1 MFCPTS
7 NGIVERANGHPESHA
22 HLVTHIIPLI
32 HVIPV
37 TCTPSHAYNPTHTCN
52 PSHICTQSHTHNPTH
67 TVHVN
72 PVIHIIPVTY
82 ATSHTYLF
90 FSSVYTVEEPEGQVP
105 PNSFTVASAPTTQWL
120 AQDMVLKG
128 LHTINVNKAPGPDGI
143 HPWVL
148 RELGAELQWPL
159 FLIFSDSL
167 SSGMVPRHWKK
178 ANVIPIFKKEVRSQP
193 GNYRPVNLTSVVG
206 KLFEG
211 LLRDHI
217 QNYVVENGI
226 MSSNQHGF
234 RKDRSCQTNLIAF
247 YDEVSKK
254 LDSGDAVDIIYLDF
268 AKAFDTVPHKRL
280 LSKLR
285 SIGLSEVVCTWI
297 ENWLQDRVQRVV
309 VNGTFSTWNKVLS
322 GVPQGSVLGPLLFN
336 LFINDLGEGIMSNV
350 FADDT
355 KLCRPVNSI
364 QDVTSLQQD
373 LDQLAIWAAKWQMR
387 FNVDKCKVM
396 HLGCKNMQ
404 THIPLMG
411 LH

>member
-1 MFCPTS
+1 MSF
-7 NGIVERANGHPESHA
+7 
-22 HLVTHIIPLI
+22 L
-32 HVIPV
+32 
-37 TCTPSHAYNPTHTCN
+37 
-52 PSHICTQSHTHNPTH
+52 
-67 TVHVN
+67 
-72 PVIHIIPVTY
+72 
-82 ATSHTYLF
+82 YLKR
-90 FSSVYTVEEPEGQVP
+90 V
-105 PNSFTVASAPTTQWL
+105 
-120 AQDMVLKG
+120 
-128 LHTINVNKAPGPDGI
+128 
-143 HPWVL
+143 
-148 RELGAELQWPL
+148 R
-159 FLIFSDSL
+159 
-167 SSGMVPRHWKK
+167 
-178 ANVIPIFKKEVRSQP
+178 VRSQP
-193 GNYRPVNLTSVVG
+193 GNYRPVSLTSVVG

-234 RKDRSCQTNLIAF
+234 MKDRSCQTNIIAF

-309 VNGTFSTWNKVLS
+309 VNGTFSTWSKVLS

-336 LFINDLGEGIMSNV
+336 LFINDLGEGIMS
-350 FADDT
+350 
-355 KLCRPVNSI
+355 K
-364 QDVTSLQQD
+364 
-373 LDQLAIWAAKWQMR
+373 IWAAKWQMR

-404 THIPLMG
+404 APYTLNGTALGKSIMEKDLGVLVDNKLGCSKQCQAAAARANKVLSCIKRGIDSREEGVILPLYRALVRPHLEYAVQFWSPVLKRDIIELERVQRRATKLVKGMESLSYEERLAKLG
-411 LH
+411 LFTLE

>member
-1 MFCPTS
+1 M
-7 NGIVERANGHPESHA
+7 
-22 HLVTHIIPLI
+22 VTADTEKADVL
-32 HVIPV
+32 
-37 TCTPSHAYNPTHTCN
+37 N
-52 PSHICTQSHTHNPTH
+52 Q
-67 TVHVN
+67 
-72 PVIHIIPVTY
+72 
-82 ATSHTYLF
+82 F

-105 PNSFTVASAPTTQWL
+105 PKSCTVASAPTTQWL

-143 HPWVL
+143 HPRVL

-167 SSGMVPRHWKK
+167 SSGMVPRDWKK
-178 ANVIPIFKKEVRSQP
+178 ANVIPIFKKGVRSQP
-193 GNYRPVNLTSVVG
+193 GNYRSVSLTSVVG

-217 QNYVVENGI
+217 QNYVVENAI

-234 RKDRSCQTNLIAF
+234 MKDRSCQTNLIAF

-285 SIGLSEVVCTWI
+285 SIGLSEAVCTWI

-350 FADDT
+350 SVFADDT

-404 THIPLMG
+404 APYTLNGTALGKSIMEKDL
-411 LH
+411 

>member
-1 MFCPTS
+1 
-7 NGIVERANGHPESHA
+7 
-22 HLVTHIIPLI
+22 
-32 HVIPV
+32 
-37 TCTPSHAYNPTHTCN
+37 
-52 PSHICTQSHTHNPTH
+52 
-67 TVHVN
+67 
-72 PVIHIIPVTY
+72 
-82 ATSHTYLF
+82 
-90 FSSVYTVEEPEGQVP
+90 
-105 PNSFTVASAPTTQWL
+105 
-120 AQDMVLKG
+120 
-128 LHTINVNKAPGPDGI
+128 
-143 HPWVL
+143 
-148 RELGAELQWPL
+148 
-159 FLIFSDSL
+159 
-167 SSGMVPRHWKK
+167 
-178 ANVIPIFKKEVRSQP
+178 
-193 GNYRPVNLTSVVG
+193 
-206 KLFEG
+206 
-211 LLRDHI
+211 
-217 QNYVVENGI
+217 

-234 RKDRSCQTNLIAF
+234 MKDRSCQTNLIAF

-322 GVPQGSVLGPLLFN
+322 GFPQGSVLGPLLFN
-336 LFINDLGEGIMSNV
+336 LFINDLGEGIMSNVSV

-387 FNVDKCKVM
+387 FNVDKYKVM

-404 THIPLMG
+404 APYTLNGTALGKSIMEKDLGVLVDNKLGCNKQCQAAAARANKVLSCIKRGIDSREEGVILPLYRALVRPHLEYAVQFWSPVLKRDIGDMITMYKYIKGSYNNLSNVLFTSRSFQRTRGHPLRLEEGRFHLNIRKGFFTVRAVKLWNSLPKSVVLADTLYSFKKG
-411 LH
+411 LDGFLASEGIQGYGR

>member
-1 MFCPTS
+1 MYHHKSGSQKRKQKREREQEDERMKNKKPLLQFFKKSSDRDAGEDCVDAGKVS
-7 NGIVERANGHPESHA
+7 SGIVEQDNFCNTGAIDSTSSNSVSCNKTSSPTTCAEVEESA
-22 HLVTHIIPLI
+22 SCRISNVTEVTLI
-32 HVIPV
+32 EE
-37 TCTPSHAYNPTHTCN
+37 
-52 PSHICTQSHTHNPTH
+52 
-67 TVHVN
+67 
-72 PVIHIIPVTY
+72 
-82 ATSHTYLF
+82 
-90 FSSVYTVEEPEGQVP
+90 VEEPVGQVP
-105 PNSFTVASAPTTQWL
+105 PNSCTVASAPTTQWL

-143 HPWVL
+143 HPRVL

-167 SSGMVPRHWKK
+167 SSGMVPRDWKK
-178 ANVIPIFKKEVRSQP
+178 ANVIPIFKKGVRSQP
-193 GNYRPVNLTSVVG
+193 GNYRPVSLTSVVG

-217 QNYVVENGI
+217 QNYVVENAI

-234 RKDRSCQTNLIAF
+234 MKDRSCQTNLIAF

-309 VNGTFSTWNKVLS
+309 VNGTFSTWSKVLS

-350 FADDT
+350 SVFADDT

-364 QDVTSLQQD
+364 QDVTSLQ
-373 LDQLAIWAAKWQMR
+373 
-387 FNVDKCKVM
+387 
-396 HLGCKNMQ
+396 
-404 THIPLMG
+404 
-411 LH
+411 